1 MLGVMKNIAVSVSE
15 EVYRAAVIRASEQG
29 TSVSA
34 IVSEYLTALA
44 QSEATFARLA
54 EQQQQIVSGIDRFS
68 ATDRLDRHEL
78 HDRALRTKHR

>member
-54 EQQQQIVSGIDRFS
+54 EQQQIVSGIDRFS